1 MMKRLLTI
9 LCIPA
14 LLLLGAAE
22 ARGAD
27 LQKGWEAYEA
37 GDLRAE
43 DLIVEPVQQTGD
55 ER

>member
-1 MMKRLLTI
+1 MKRLLTI

-27 LQKGWEAYEA
+27 FQKANEVAEARFEA
-37 GDLRAE
+37 SGN
-43 DLIVEPVQQTGD
+43 
-55 ER
+55 